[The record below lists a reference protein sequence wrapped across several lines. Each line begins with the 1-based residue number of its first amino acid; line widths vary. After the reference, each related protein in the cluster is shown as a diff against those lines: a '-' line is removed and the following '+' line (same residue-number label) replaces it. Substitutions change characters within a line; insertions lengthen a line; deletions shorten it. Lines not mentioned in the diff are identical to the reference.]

1 MSRSMESTNIVLEKR
16 ETSVERKTPM
26 RKITLSSLLLLFIGL
41 GLMVEKMLTTPVP
54 EPLVMFLSG
63 TALIA
68 ISRILR
74 KVTVER

>member
-1 MSRSMESTNIVLEKR
+1 MESTNIVLEKR

-41 GLMVEKMLTTPVP
+41 GLMVEKTLTTPVP

>member
-1 MSRSMESTNIVLEKR
+1 MESTNIVLEKI

-26 RKITLSSLLLLFIGL
+26 RKITLSSLLLLLVGL
-41 GLMVEKMLTTPVP
+41 GLMVEKTLTTPVP
-54 EPLVMFLSG
+54 DPLVMFLSG